1 MQSVC
6 GKCIPLRD
14 SDLPDKDIIARRHFS
29 VQDQP
34 ILVTM
39 ISKDEG
45 LTWKLESEELM
56 KFSERSGKDR
66 PYWGRIT
73 LDELPAT
80 ITNLWDRT
88 AEDLLTCAKYWLSA
102 NCEEY
107 PDKYKLEVYCYSYL
121 DKKWRHVKTENL
133 NN

>member
-1 MQSVC
+1 
-6 GKCIPLRD
+6 
-14 SDLPDKDIIARRHFS
+14 
-29 VQDQP
+29 
-34 ILVTM
+34 
-39 ISKDEG
+39 
-45 LTWKLESEELM
+45 M